1 MNSWAAAVTG
11 CIGGVFYVQ
20 TSELMLKYKLDD
32 VVNAVA
38 IHLSPGVWGV
48 IAIGFFARPDNIAR
62 AYSLPLCA
70 PFPASAC
77 VCVATKTRH
86 LNRLGQLTECYSLP
100 LCAPFPASAC
110 SGQDE
115 GHLAP
120 RPPRLPE
127 LRCVS
132 SL

>member
-77 VCVATKTRH
+77 
-86 LNRLGQLTECYSLP
+86 
-100 LCAPFPASAC
+100 